1 MTDRS
6 RIPMLEISDLNVFY
20 GQSHA
25 LQGVN
30 LLLHSGILSVVGR
43 NGMGKT
49 TLCKSILGFEPIA
62 SGSISFDG
70 RSIIGLSSFE
80 IARFGIGYVPQGRR
94 LWKSLTVHEHLKLV
108 EDKGSSWSVDRIY
121 GIFPQLAERKSNG
134 GSQLSGGE
142 QQMLAIG
149 RALLKDPQ
157 LLIMDEPTEGLAP
170 AIVNQVEELLIH
182 LSEETRIG
190 ILLIEQNIGVACAV
204 AKNVAIMVNGKI
216 NRIIDAGIL
225 ASDKDLQQSL
235 LGVGRHAHDELQE
248 DSIQKLD
255 TPPSINGDLAK
266 SIKRIYLSNPEIPTR
281 WSSPATYR
289 QIMAKSFTTTDEE
302 SVNLAFSRT
311 NSASPNKI
319 GNMIF
324 VCGTHD
330 TKKNELE
337 FIRDQLVLAG
347 NKVQMVDVST
357 SGQLSSADVPPHMVA
372 LHHPHGAS
380 AVFTG
385 DRGSAVEAM
394 IVAFKEWVSS
404 RQDIAGLIGVGGSGG
419 TALLASGFQVPELGI
434 PKIIVST
441 LASGDTSAYIDTTD
455 IILVPSIADIQGLN
469 RVTRN
474 ILKNAALALSGMVE
488 GRKKQI
494 IESDSLPAIGISMFG
509 VTTPCVKSV
518 TEHLKNSAEC
528 VVFHATDI
536 GTKAMEELIKD
547 NKLQGIID
555 ISPTD
560 VCDLIAGGVFAAK
573 PTRLDAIINSGMN
586 YIGACGALDMVNFR
600 SIDSVPKHYAE
611 RNLYVHNP
619 QITLMR
625 TTPEECSKIGKFI
638 GEKLNKMNSK
648 VRFFLPEGGFSALD
662 QPNGPF
668 WYPEANTA
676 LFSALENSVNQTPN
690 RQIIRV
696 PYHIN
701 DPELAMQVV
710 QAYLNLSSTNQ
721 SMSIH

>member
-6 RIPMLEISDLNVFY
+6 RIPLLEISDLNVFY

-30 LLLHSGILSVVGR
+30 LSLHSGILSVVGR

-49 TLCKSILGFEPIA
+49 TLCKSILGFQSVA
-62 SGSISFDG
+62 SGSVSFDG
-70 RSIIGLSSFE
+70 QSIIGLSSFE

-94 LWKSLTVHEHLKLV
+94 LWNSLTVHEHLKLV
-108 EDKGSSWSVDRIY
+108 EEKGSAWTVERVY

-170 AIVNQVEELLIH
+170 VIVNQVEELLVR
-182 LSEETRIG
+182 LSEESRIG
-190 ILLIEQNIGVACAV
+190 ILLIEQNIGVACSV
-204 AKNVAIMVNGKI
+204 AKSVAIMVNGKI
-216 NRIIDAGIL
+216 NRIIDADIL
-225 ASDKDLQQSL
+225 ATDKDLQQSL
-235 LGVGRHAHDELQE
+235 LGVGRHAHDELPE
-248 DSIQKLD
+248 NSIQNLESD
-255 TPPSINGDLAK
+255 LSVNGDVTK
-266 SIKRIYLSNPEIPTR
+266 SVKRIYISNPEIPTR
-281 WSSPATYR
+281 WSSPATHQ
-289 QIMAKSFTTTDEE
+289 QIMAKSFTTTDEA
-302 SVNLAFSRT
+302 SMDLAFSRKVT
-311 NSASPNKI
+311 VAPNKI
-319 GNMIF
+319 GTAIY

-347 NKVQMVDVST
+347 HKVQMVDVST

-372 LHHPHGAS
+372 LHHPQGAS

-394 IVAFKEWVSS
+394 IVAFKEWVRS
-404 RQDIAGLIGVGGSGG
+404 RHDIAGLIGVGGSGG
-419 TALLASGFQVPELGI
+419 TALLASGFREPELGI

-455 IILVPSIADIQGLN
+455 IILMPSIADIQGLN
-469 RVTRN
+469 RVTRS
-474 ILKNAALALSGMVE
+474 ILTNAALALSGMVS
-488 GRKKQI
+488 GRKEQI
-494 IESDSLPAIGISMFG
+494 DNSDSLPAIGISMFG

-518 TEHLKNSAEC
+518 TEHLKNTVEC

-536 GTKAMEELIKD
+536 GTKAMEDLIRD
-547 NKLQGIID
+547 RKLQGIID

-560 VCDLIAGGVFAAK
+560 VCDLVAGGVFAAQE
-573 PTRLDAIINSGMN
+573 TRLDAIINSGMD
-586 YIGACGALDMVNFR
+586 YVGACGALDMVNFR
-600 SIDSVPKHYAE
+600 SLDSVPKHYAE

-625 TTPEECSKIGKFI
+625 TTPEECTKIGEFI
-638 GEKLNKMNSK
+638 GEKLNQMNSK

-662 QPNGPF
+662 QPEGPF
-668 WYPEANTA
+668 WYPEANDA
-676 LFSALENSVNQTPN
+676 LFSALESTVNQTPN
-690 RQIIRV
+690 RQIIRE

-701 DPELAMQVV
+701 DSEFAFKIAQS
-710 QAYLNLSSTNQ
+710 YLNLSSANQ
-721 SMSIH
+721 TMRVH

>member
-6 RIPMLEISDLNVFY
+6 RIPLLEVNNLNVFY

-30 LLLHSGILSVVGR
+30 LSLHSGILSVVGR

-49 TLCKSILGFEPIA
+49 TLCKSILGFEPVVA
-62 SGSISFDG
+62 GSVSFDG
-70 RSIIGLSSFE
+70 QSIIGLSSFE

-108 EDKGSSWSVDRIY
+108 EEKSSSWSVERVY
-121 GIFPQLAERKSNG
+121 SIFPQLAERKSNG

-170 AIVNQVEELLIH
+170 VIVNQVEELLVQ
-182 LSEETRIG
+182 LSEESRIG
-190 ILLIEQNIGVACAV
+190 ILLIEQNIGVACSV
-204 AKNVAIMVNGKI
+204 AKSVAIMVNGKI
-216 NRIIDAGIL
+216 NRIIDADML
-225 ASDKDLQQSL
+225 AADKDLQQSL
-235 LGVGRHAHDELQE
+235 LGVGRHAHDELAEESKQQQ
-248 DSIQKLD
+248 DS
-255 TPPSINGDLAK
+255 THYANGVVAK
-266 SIKRIYLSNPEIPTR
+266 SVQRIYISNPNIPTR
-281 WSSPATYR
+281 WSRPATYH
-289 QIMAKSFTTTDEE
+289 QIMAKSFTTTDVTTPDL
-302 SVNLAFSRT
+302 SLHRASYV
-311 NSASPNKI
+311 SPNRVGSVI
-319 GNMIF
+319 Y

-337 FIRDQLVLAG
+337 FIRDQLVLTG

-357 SGQLSSADVPPHMVA
+357 SGQLSAADVPPHMVA
-372 LHHPHGAS
+372 LHHPQGAS
-380 AVFTG
+380 VVFTG

-394 IVAFKEWVSS
+394 MVAFQEWV
-404 RQDIAGLIGVGGSGG
+404 RTRHDIAGLIGVGGSGG
-419 TALLASGFQVPELGI
+419 TALLASGFRVPELGV

-441 LASGDTSAYIDTTD
+441 LASGDTSAYIDTSD
-455 IILVPSIADIQGLN
+455 IIMMPSIADIQGLN

-474 ILKNAALALSGMVE
+474 ILKNAALALSGMVA
-488 GRKKQI
+488 GRTEQLA
-494 IESDSLPAIGISMFG
+494 ESESLPAIGISMFG

-518 TEHLKNSAEC
+518 TEHLKNATEC

-536 GTKAMEELIKD
+536 GTKAMEDLINEK
-547 NKLQGIID
+547 KLQGIID

-560 VCDLIAGGVFAAK
+560 VCDLVAGGVFAAQ
-573 PTRLDAIINSGMN
+573 PTRLDAIITSGMD

-600 SIDSVPKHYAE
+600 SLASVPEHYTE

-625 TTPEECSKIGKFI
+625 TTPEECTKIGEFI
-638 GEKLNKMNSK
+638 GEKLNQMTSR
-648 VRFFLPEGGFSALD
+648 VRFFLPEAGLSALD
-662 QPNGPF
+662 QPDGPF

-676 LFSALENSVNQTPN
+676 LFAALENTVKQTPN
-690 RQIIRV
+690 RQLVRQ

-701 DPELAMQVV
+701 DPAFAHQIA
-710 QAYLNLSSTNQ
+710 QSYLNLSSSYQT
-721 SMSIH
+721 MSIH